1 MSEQTEQT
9 VSLPGISETSGFGDV
24 GKQMVRELREPVPAD
39 RHGRWWGTGRRKTA
53 VARIRIRPGT
63 GQVVVNKKPVDQY
76 FTIDRHRRSAVTPLQ
91 MAKLEGRVDV
101 FANISGGGPTGQ
113 AEAMLMGL
121 ARALVKMDPSVEA
134 VLRSAGLLTRDSRRV
149 ERKKYGR
156 AGARKRFQYSK
167 R

>member
-1 MSEQTEQT
+1 MAKADDGANDVVVDEDAT
-9 VSLPGISETSGFGDV
+9 VE
-24 GKQMVRELREPVPAD
+24 ELEVVEVEVTGPL
-39 RHGRWWGTGRRKTA
+39 WYWGTGRRKTA
-53 VARIRIRPGT
+53 VARVRIRPGT
-63 GQVVVNKKPVDQY
+63 GQMAVNKKPIDQY
-76 FTIDRHRRSAVTPLQ
+76 FTIDRHRRAAVTPLQ

-121 ARALVKMDPSVEA
+121 ARALVKMDASVEA
-134 VLRSAGLLTRDSRRV
+134 VLRSAGLLTRDSRMV